1 MIVRFEKKSEKV
13 VLGIVVALAAA
24 VLVAGGVAA
33 SRLGF
38 NTAHPSEVR

>member
-24 VLVAGGVAA
+24 ILVAGGVAA
-33 SRLGF
+33 SRMGVPH
-38 NTAHPSEVR
+38 ASPSEVR